1 MVQWKMAS
9 YLKGNDPIGDTPIF
23 DGTMIMGG
31 NVTVLTPP
39 PLGGSSQ
46 LVSG

>member
-1 MVQWKMAS
+1 MQVENDEKWL

-31 NVTVLTPP
+31 SVRAYQRKPI
-39 PLGGSSQ
+39 SFHKA
-46 LVSG
+46 